1 MFDLISGQVFIV
13 GIVIGASAALL
24 GVFVILR
31 RMALISDAL
40 SHVALPGMAIAI
52 VLGFNPFIGAA
63 ALLAVAIL
71 GVFWVGRRVTLATET
86 IIGVFFTAAL
96 AFGLLLI
103 PREDLL
109 EALFGDISQLT
120 FANAMTALV
129 GGGLIAVLILIFFRD
144 FAKVTFSADL
154 AFSEGIAVNQ
164 TNLLFLFLL
173 AGTVALG
180 IKAIGTLLMGAL
192 IIIPAAAAKNL
203 SSGLRMMTILSL
215 IIGVSSVLVGFLFS
229 KFFGLPPGPAVVL
242 VGSVFFI
249 ISLIFRK

>member
-52 VLGFNPFIGAA
+52 VLGFNPFIGAV
-63 ALLAVAIL
+63 ALLAAAIL
-71 GVFWVGRRVTLATET
+71 GVFWIGRKVSLATET
-86 IIGVFFTAAL
+86 IIGVFFTTAL
-96 AFGLLLI
+96 AIGLLLI

-144 FAKVTFSADL
+144 FAKVTFSSDL
-154 AFSEGIAVNQ
+154 ALSEGIAVNQ
-164 TNLLFLFLL
+164 INLLFLFLL

-215 IIGVSSVLVGFLFS
+215 IIGVSSVLVGFLLS

>member
-1 MFDLISGQVFIV
+1 MFNLVSGQVFIV

-40 SHVALPGMAIAI
+40 SHVALPGMAIAL

-71 GVFWVGRRVTLATET
+71 GVFWVGRRVSLATET

-96 AFGLLLI
+96 ALGLLLI

-144 FAKVTFSADL
+144 FAKVTFSSDL
-154 AFSEGIAVNQ
+154 ALSEGIAVNQ
-164 TNLLFLFLL
+164 INLLFLFLL

-192 IIIPAAAAKNL
+192 IIIPAATAKNL

-215 IIGVSSVLVGFLFS
+215 IIGVSSVLVGFLLS